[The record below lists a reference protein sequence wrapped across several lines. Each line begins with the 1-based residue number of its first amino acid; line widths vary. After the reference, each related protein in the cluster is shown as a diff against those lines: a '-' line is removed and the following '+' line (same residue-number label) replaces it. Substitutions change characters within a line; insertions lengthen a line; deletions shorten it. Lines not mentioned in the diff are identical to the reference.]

1 MKTYRTLGILWLLF
15 CGYGCFNLLREL
27 LALPS
32 TIGLWPAWF
41 VLAGLCL
48 LDLAG
53 IVASIYLF
61 RGARWARWFV
71 GLFAAFTVL
80 SDIVYM
86 VMARSLHTYTVC
98 IIACVCV
105 FAIVSVVLLLL
116 PKHEPVA

>member
-71 GLFAAFTVL
+71 CCFYGAFRYRLYGDGEIT
-80 SDIVYM
+80 SH
-86 VMARSLHTYTVC
+86 LHCLYY
-98 IIACVCV
+98 CVCLC
-105 FAIVSVVLLLL
+105 FRDRLSCAFIV
-116 PKHEPVA
+116 A